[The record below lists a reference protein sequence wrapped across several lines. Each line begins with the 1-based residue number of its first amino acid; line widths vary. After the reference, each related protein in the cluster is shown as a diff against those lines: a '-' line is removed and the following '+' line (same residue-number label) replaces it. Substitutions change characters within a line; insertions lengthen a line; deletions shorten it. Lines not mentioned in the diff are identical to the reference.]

1 MVPLLNTKHLC
12 SFVNTV
18 NMLAVKQHKEEEEK
32 KELQEF
38 SLIIFLPSSTQ
49 ISSHMNSKI

>member
-18 NMLAVKQHKEEEEK
+18 NMLAVKQHNKEEKK